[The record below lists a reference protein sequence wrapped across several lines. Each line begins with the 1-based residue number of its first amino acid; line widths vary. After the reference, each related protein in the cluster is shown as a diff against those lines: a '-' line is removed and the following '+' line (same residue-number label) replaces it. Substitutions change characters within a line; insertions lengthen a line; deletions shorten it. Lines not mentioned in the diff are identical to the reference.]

1 MSFLFI
7 KSKLTFALVASLI
20 STAFA
25 EFKAPLPEFT
35 YNNMMYKYFN
45 FFLIGLVWS
54 VFSIPILAAELESEL
69 RFETIIMPTAT
80 KLPAEGEVISI
91 LLALQITN
99 ISIHT
104 IKIEKYNT
112 PITVLE
118 SPSGK
123 ISETL
128 VAHDAYRAPE
138 KGDLFFLQPRHST
151 YILVDCSI
159 KCSGGI
165 RSIYGTLRDGGYW
178 NVDNIMDG
186 NYKISLH
193 YLPGQTRMPS
203 STLIEA
209 WRGDVKSPVAS
220 LLFTR

>member
-1 MSFLFI
+1 MYIYL
-7 KSKLTFALVASLI
+7 KLI
-20 STAFA
+20 S
-25 EFKAPLPEFT
+25 
-35 YNNMMYKYFN
+35 
-45 FFLIGLVWS
+45 IGAVWS
-54 VFSIPILAAELESEL
+54 VFSFPILAAEPESEL

-80 KLPAEGEVISI
+80 KLPAEGEITSI
-91 LLALQITN
+91 LLALKITSVSTHPVV
-99 ISIHT
+99 ID
-104 IKIEKYNT
+104 KYNT
-112 PITVLE
+112 PIPILE
-118 SPSGK
+118 LPSRK

-178 NVDNIMDG
+178 NIDNIMDG

-193 YLPGQTRMPS
+193 YKSGQASIS
-203 STLIEA
+203 SSDLTVSESWRVDAKIVEEA
-209 WRGDVKSPVAS
+209 WKGDVKSPAAS

>member
-1 MSFLFI
+1 
-7 KSKLTFALVASLI
+7 
-20 STAFA
+20 
-25 EFKAPLPEFT
+25 
-35 YNNMMYKYFN
+35 MYKCLN

-54 VFSIPILAAELESEL
+54 IFSFPILAIEPLQNEL

-80 KLPAEGEVISI
+80 KLPAEGEITSI
-91 LLALQITN
+91 LLALKITN

-104 IKIEKYNT
+104 VVIDKYQT
-112 PITVLE
+112 PIPLLE

-123 ISETL
+123 ISETF
-128 VAHDAYRAPE
+128 VAHDAYRAPD

-159 KCSGGI
+159 KCSDGV

-178 NVDNIMDG
+178 SVDNIMEG

-193 YLPGQTRMPS
+193 YRPGQTRIPD